1 MYDNILYLI
10 FEERPMAY
18 GKLSQDGLKTAIDQT
33 KEAIQRGQDLLKTVA
48 EKPTTKGLEL
58 VAASTPLLIEK
69 LEQDLAKLEKALAK
83 KSKA

>member
-1 MYDNILYLI
+1 
-10 FEERPMAY
+10 MAY
-18 GKLSQDGLKTAIDQT
+18 GKLDENDLKNAIAQT
-33 KEAIQRGQDLLKTVA
+33 GEAIQRSQDLLKVVS

-83 KSKA
+83 KSTA

>member
-1 MYDNILYLI
+1 
-10 FEERPMAY
+10 MAY
-18 GKLSQDGLKTAIDQT
+18 GKLGEDELKTAVERT
-33 KEAIQRGQDLLKTVA
+33 KDAIQRGHDLLKTVA

-83 KSKA
+83 KANA

>member
-1 MYDNILYLI
+1 
-10 FEERPMAY
+10 MAY
-18 GKLSQDGLKTAIDQT
+18 GKLDENDLKNAIAQT
-33 KEAIQRGQDLLKTVA
+33 GEAIQRSRDLLKVVS

-69 LEQDLAKLEKALAK
+69 LEQDLAKLEKALEK

>member
-1 MYDNILYLI
+1 
-10 FEERPMAY
+10 MAY
-18 GKLSQDGLKTAIDQT
+18 GKLDENDLKNAIAQT
-33 KEAIQRGQDLLKTVA
+33 GEAIQRSQDLLKVVS

-69 LEQDLAKLEKALAK
+69 LEDDLAKLEKALAK

>member
-1 MYDNILYLI
+1 
-10 FEERPMAY
+10 MAY
-18 GKLSQDGLKTAIDQT
+18 GKLDENDLKNAIAQT
-33 KEAIQRGQDLLKTVA
+33 GEAIQRSQDLLKVVS

-69 LEQDLAKLEKALAK
+69 LEDDLAKLGKALAK

>member
-1 MYDNILYLI
+1 
-10 FEERPMAY
+10 MAY
-18 GKLSQDGLKTAIDQT
+18 GKLDENDLKNAIDQT
-33 KEAIQRGQDLLKTVA
+33 GEAIQRSQDLLKVVS

-69 LEQDLAKLEKALAK
+69 LEQDLAKLEKALEK